1 MLPVKTVCVKK
12 KNPKKTIV
20 EKSKLELVIC
30 KGYNM

>member
-1 MLPVKTVCVKK
+1 MLFVKIVCVKK
-12 KNPKKTIV
+12 KNFKKIIV